1 MTNPVDGSGRAGN
14 NPLQET
20 QSNRR
25 TQDGPAGADS
35 RGEQQATQ
43 RSGQEIT
50 TAESERLQSVREA
63 IDQTPQVDQG
73 RVDAIRDQIANGEY
87 PLDAQSIADRFAEL
101 EGLLE
106 NQ

>member
-14 NPLQET
+14 NALQEA
-20 QSNRR
+20 QGNRKSQQGQAATER
-25 TQDGPAGADS
+25 N
-35 RGEQQATQ
+35 EQQATQ
-43 RSGQEIT
+43 GSGQEIT

-63 IDQTPQVDQG
+63 VDQTPQVDQG
-73 RVDAIRDQIANGEY
+73 RVDAIREQVANGEY

-106 NQ
+106 SE